1 MTCDSSG
8 TCVECVLIS
17 GSDAGWT
24 AAGVEVA
31 VVAAVD
37 GADSAGVEVAGA
49 DVAGEEVA
57 SVGAGVAADP
67 LAAVAFPPG
76 DGVEL
81 GAEVLLGAVAAPVLA
96 FGAGVAIVG
105 GFAALAAGGCAAA
118 PGEFVAFGAE
128 EFPGA
133 AAPAAGAGVFGAAAL
148 PWAAFAGGAFC
159 AGGGVVCPDFF
170 SSDGR

>member
-1 MTCDSSG
+1 
-8 TCVECVLIS
+8 VLIS

-96 FGAGVAIVG
+96 FGAGVAVVG

-118 PGEFVAFGAE
+118 PGEFGAE

-148 PWAAFAGGAFC
+148 PWAAFAGG
-159 AGGGVVCPDFF
+159 GVVCPDFF